1 MHGNSWGGELVTLP
15 PQRPGTVTQPV
26 LLIAE
31 DTDSNFL
38 LVSTLLSKKYKLI
51 RARNGADAV
60 RLHAECNPHLIVMDM
75 KMPVMDGLTAVQKIR
90 KVDPYI
96 PIVAVS
102 ALAFAS
108 DENRAATVGCN
119 AYLKKP
125 LKAKLLYETIAGLLR
140 NNGK

>member
-1 MHGNSWGGELVTLP
+1 MHGNSWGGELETHP
-15 PQRPGTVTQPV
+15 YQAPGKVTQPV

-51 RARNGADAV
+51 RARNGLDAV
-60 RLHAECNPHLIVMDM
+60 RLYAECNPDLILMDM
-75 KMPVMDGLTAVQKIR
+75 KMPAMDGLTAVQEIR

-108 DENRAATVGCN
+108 DENRAAEAGCN
-119 AYLKKP
+119 AYLTKP
-125 LKAKLLYETIAGLLR
+125 LKSKQLHETITGLLR
-140 NNGK
+140 SSCK